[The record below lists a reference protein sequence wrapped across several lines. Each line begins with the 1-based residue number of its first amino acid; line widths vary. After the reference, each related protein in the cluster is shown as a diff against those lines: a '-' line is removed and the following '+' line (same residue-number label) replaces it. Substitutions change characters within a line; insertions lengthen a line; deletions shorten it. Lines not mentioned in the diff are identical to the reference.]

1 MKGTRVS
8 FGTVLTPSRALLGAY
23 FALAAVVVLWNIAA
37 ASRILQGRR
46 GSRLMVLATAFGAL
60 MLVPGLLVGV
70 STASLVY
77 GRAIQPVAWLWP
89 AVTLLFLI
97 QAAIALLRGR
107 VHPVLGVPVFI
118 YDLMIAIVAVTRYMN
133 SRGVT
138 PPTSALILS
147 AAQAN
152 ALGLIGGSAVLASAA
167 WLLVPMFSP
176 ALPSRARWRVVVRT
190 ALAAAVTAATALVL
204 VELPA
209 AAEAIGSYRRFSRD
223 VLTERPDGDFEF
235 GLKVLPDLHSTP
247 PPVAIN
253 TDLQLADSLGIDA
266 ISIVVAPEAARG
278 RALDSLARVLD
289 NIRDDSTT
297 LIITLAYPSDARAQI
312 ARNAAAYTQARLAD
326 VNRLTRA
333 LRPTI
338 FIPALEPYGAG
349 ARALGTRPPEFWI
362 GYITRAASIA
372 HYVNPNI
379 KVGIAASSY
388 GARDSTLY
396 AWAAGRGSP
405 VDLPGF
411 SLMPGFDGATSLDTH
426 MRIAQRWLRATPRP
440 KPHWVWSAGGFPI
453 AHGEASQRLALHG
466 AIAWATAQP
475 AVIGLVVTQAA
486 DYDTE
491 RGLRGPTGHARPA
504 LTELVHAIAT
514 ERESAAAQ

>member
-1 MKGTRVS
+1 M
-8 FGTVLTPSRALLGAY
+8 LTPYRALLGAY

-37 ASRILQGRR
+37 ANRILKGRR
-46 GSRLMVLATAFGAL
+46 GSRLMVAATAFGAL
-60 MLVPGLLVGV
+60 MLIPGLLVAV
-70 STASLVY
+70 SAASLVY

-89 AVTLLFLI
+89 AVTVLFLL

-107 VHPVLGVPVFI
+107 VNPVLGVPIFI
-118 YDLMIAIVAVTRYMN
+118 YDLVIAVVAVTRYMS
-133 SRGVT
+133 SRGFA

-147 AAQAN
+147 AAQSN
-152 ALGLIGGSAVLASAA
+152 ALGLVGGSAVLTSAA

-190 ALAAAVTAATALVL
+190 ALAAGVTIATAMVL
-204 VELPA
+204 IELPA
-209 AAEAIGSYRRFSRD
+209 AAEAISSYGRFSRD
-223 VLTERPDGDFEF
+223 VLTERPQGDFEF
-235 GLKVLPDLHSTP
+235 GLKVFPDLTSTP
-247 PPVAIN
+247 PPIAIS

-266 ISIVVAPEAARG
+266 ISIVVTPEGARG
-278 RALDSLARVLD
+278 RALDSLSHVVD

-297 LIITLAYPSDARAQI
+297 LIVTLSYPSDAHAQL
-312 ARNAAAYTQARLAD
+312 ARNAAAYTEARLAD

-333 LRPTI
+333 LRPNI

-349 ARALGTRPPEFWI
+349 ARALGTQPPEFWI
-362 GYITRAASIA
+362 RYITRAASIA

-388 GARDSTLY
+388 GVRDSTLY
-396 AWAAGRGSP
+396 AWAASRTSP
-405 VDLPGF
+405 VDIPGF
-411 SLMPGFDGATSLDTH
+411 SLLPGFDGATSLDTH

-440 KPHWVWSAGGFPI
+440 KPHWVWSAGGYPI

-466 AIAWATAQP
+466 AISWATAQP
-475 AVIGLVVTQAA
+475 AIIGLVVTQAS
-486 DYDTE
+486 DYETE

-504 LTELVHAIAT
+504 MAELVRAIAL
-514 ERESAAAQ
+514 EREAATTQ

>member
-1 MKGTRVS
+1 MQ
-8 FGTVLTPSRALLGAY
+8 TPSRALLAAY

-37 ASRILQGRR
+37 ANRILQGRR
-46 GSRLMVLATAFGAL
+46 GSRLMVTATAFGAL
-60 MLVPGLLVGV
+60 MLIPGLLVAV
-70 STASLVY
+70 SAASLVY

-107 VHPVLGVPVFI
+107 VNPVLGVPIFI
-118 YDLMIAIVAVTRYMN
+118 YDLVIAIVAITRYMS
-133 SRGVT
+133 SRGFA
-138 PPTSALILS
+138 PPASALILS

-152 ALGLIGGSAVLASAA
+152 ALGLVGGAAVLSSAA

-190 ALAAAVTAATALVL
+190 VLATAVTIATAMVL

-209 AAEAIGSYRRFSRD
+209 AAEAIGSYDRFRRD
-223 VLTERPDGDFEF
+223 VPTERPDGDFAF
-235 GLKVLPDLHSTP
+235 GLKVFPDLHSAP
-247 PPVAIN
+247 PPVAIT
-253 TDLQLADSLGIDA
+253 TDLQLADSLGVDA
-266 ISIVVAPEAARG
+266 ISIVVTPDAAHG
-278 RALDSLARVLD
+278 RALDSLSRVVD

-297 LIITLAYPSDARAQI
+297 LIVTLAYASDAQAQI
-312 ARNAAAYTQARLAD
+312 ARNPAAYTQARLAD

-333 LRPTI
+333 LRPNI

-349 ARALGTRPPEFWI
+349 ARALGTRSPDFWI
-362 GYITRAASIA
+362 DYITRAASIA

-388 GARDSTLY
+388 GVRDSTLY
-396 AWAAGRGSP
+396 AWAASRGSP

-411 SLMPGFDGATSLDTH
+411 SLLPGFDGARSLDTH
-426 MRIAQRWLRATPRP
+426 MRIAQRWLHATPRP

-453 AHGEASQRLALHG
+453 VHGEASQRLALHG
-466 AIAWATAQP
+466 AISWATAQP
-475 AVIGLVVTQAA
+475 AIVGLVVTQAS
-486 DYDTE
+486 DYETE

-504 LTELVHAIAT
+504 LTELVRAIAT
-514 ERESAAAQ
+514 EREAATTQ